1 MLQHHRFWRQNS
13 GIWTLTA
20 MVGFSLFVGEHSSS
34 KSVAAPAVRSRST
47 SSRQVG
53 PSAKPRKRPASRRK
67 VPNKTKPNTRRPVG
81 ASTQTSTPTWKH
93 ILQRFVRSRQTK
105 KAKPKT
111 KTAKRALLQQEIGR
125 WKRFLRQVKAHL
137 PNLSHTMLVGTRK
150 VLEIE
155 GDRDRNRFAS
165 FPSGLSMAIIKTM
178 VAIDLQRGAYKK
190 PNPQPHVPAQRA
202 NRYMMG
208 ETGPSPQYWLKKTK
222 PPIDESKLPPLVFR
236 QKDLERFKVSRTL
249 ISWPM
254 ARRRVGSGFG
264 WRRDPFTRKL
274 RFHNGIDIGAP
285 YGTPVWA
292 AAGGYVWRTGWLGSC
307 GLGVL
312 IRHRKG
318 MMTYYCHLS
327 QILAPV
333 GKWVKRREVIGQI
346 GSTGRSTSP
355 HLHFSLLLQ
364 GKPVNPMSYLP

>member
-1 MLQHHRFWRQNS
+1 MLQHYRFWRQNS
-13 GIWTLTA
+13 GIWVLAA
-20 MVGFSLFVGEHSSS
+20 MAGLLVVVGGRTSS
-34 KSVAAPAVRSRST
+34 KCVAAPAVRAKPASP
-47 SSRQVG
+47 RQVG
-53 PSAKPRKRPASRRK
+53 ASAKPRKRP
-67 VPNKTKPNTRRPVG
+67 VPGRTKPDKTKPKARLPVG
-81 ASTQTSTPTWKH
+81 RSTKTATPTWKH
-93 ILQRFVRSRQTK
+93 ILQTFVRLRQTK
-105 KAKPKT
+105 KAEPKT
-111 KTAKRALLQQEIGR
+111 EAAKKALLQQEITR
-125 WKRFLRQVKAHL
+125 WKRFLSRLKAHL
-137 PNLSHTMLVGTRK
+137 PKMSQAMLVRTRK

-165 FPSGLSMAIIKTM
+165 FPSDLSMTIIKTM
-178 VAIDLQRGAYKK
+178 VAIDLTRGAYKK
-190 PNPQPHVPAQRA
+190 PKPQPRTQTQRS

-208 ETGPSPQYWLKKTK
+208 ETGHSPQYWLTKTK
-222 PPIDESKLPPLVFR
+222 PPVDESKLPPLVFR

-333 GKWVKRREVIGQI
+333 GKWVKRREVIGKI

-355 HLHFSLLLQ
+355 HLHFSLVLK
-364 GKPVNPMSYLP
+364 GKPVNPLSYLP